1 MFCHV
6 LFMSCY
12 YCHNFF
18 AFYLHHMLS
27 DSIRLVYHLIIFSE
41 PGNEWW
47 WTNLIIIFLHL
58 LYWNSAF
65 IHILCNKNLPSLSI
79 GLIKVNISKLRKQKW
94 INFFFICLEFWVY
107 YMAWFF
113 VNVCVVRIYIPEQN
127 LWLYFN
133 YMSISYFLEPM

>member
-6 LFMSCY
+6 LFMSCFY
-12 YCHNFF
+12 YHQFF

-79 GLIKVNISKLRKQKW
+79 GLIKVKISKLRKQKW
-94 INFFFICLEFWVY
+94 IIFFFHLLRILSILYGMILCHWMCCKDIYSRTEFV
-107 YMAWFF
+107 
-113 VNVCVVRIYIPEQN
+113 II
-127 LWLYFN
+127 L
-133 YMSISYFLEPM
+133 